1 MKINRPSTP
10 VVSQPQPRAQTAP
23 AAAQPAPAKATGWA
37 PKAGPSARQVAAA
50 LIELPFTKK
59 TVLGGPPGKA
69 TPARQVVAEALNAGL
84 DRGVAVAKQAND
96 ATKPA
101 TTNTAG
107 RTETTPYKYTG
118 ALEVGL
124 AALNRT
130 FEGGGVDLKKAAKF
144 LEQNAKLP
152 DNKK

>member
-1 MKINRPSTP
+1 MKINRPTTP
-10 VVSQPQPRAQTAP
+10 AVSQTQPKQQTAP
-23 AAAQPAPAKATGWA
+23 APAQAAPAKATGWA
-37 PKAGPSARQVAAA
+37 PKSGPSAREVAAA
-50 LIELPFTKK
+50 LVELPFTKK
-59 TVLGGPPGKA
+59 TVLGGPPGKP
-69 TPARQVVAEALNAGL
+69 TPARQVVADALNAGL
-84 DRGVAVAKQAND
+84 DQGVAVAKKAND

-101 TTNTAG
+101 TSNSAG
-107 RTETTPYKYTG
+107 RTETTPYKYSG

-124 AALNRT
+124 EALNRT